1 MHNYTIE
8 DFCDEFIKDIGPRL
22 CRSKRNLF
30 LLKEIVD
37 AYYNRRIHVT
47 VNNDDFNVNSHTYD
61 LNVIMGLI
69 SNYVYTGLGMNVPT
83 RESIDSSFE
92 EKEREKICED

>member
-1 MHNYTIE
+1 MNNYIIK
-8 DFCDEFIKDIGPRL
+8 DFTDEFIKDIGPRL
-22 CRSKRNLF
+22 CRSKKNLL

-47 VNNDDFNVNSHTYD
+47 MNNDDFNVNSHTYD

-69 SNYVYTGLGMNVPT
+69 SNYVYTGLGMDVPA
-83 RESIDSSFE
+83 RESIDSSSQK
-92 EKEREKICED
+92 KERTKL